1 MEVIKR
7 NGISEPV
14 QFDKITYRLNSLC
27 SDEDK
32 LYIDPVYVA
41 KETISNM
48 YNGIKTTEL
57 DALSSTLCASY
68 IFKHP
73 LYNKLAAKICI
84 SNLHKETSNNIYEV
98 AKILHSNTKNGRQN
112 SLISC
117 ELFNIIEKYKDKIEK
132 VIDYENDYKFTY
144 FGIKTLERSYLIKI
158 NNKIIERPQHMLMR
172 VSLGIHGYNL
182 EKAFETYYLMSSGKF
197 IHASPTLFNSGTRFN
212 QLSSCFL
219 LGTEDSLVSIYKTIT
234 DCALISK
241 TAGGIGIHVSNIRA
255 KGSEIRG
262 TNGKSDGII
271 PMLQVYNNTAR
282 YVNQGGRRPGSIA
295 VYLEPWHADVFDF
308 LELRKNTGNEEEK
321 ARDLF
326 LALWIPDN
334 FMEAVK
340 KNDDWYLMCPDK
352 CPHLDNNFGTD
363 YEKLYNK
370 YVEEKKYNK
379 KVKARYLWN
388 KVLESQVETGLPY
401 IGFKDNVNNK
411 TNQQNIGIIKSSNL
425 CIEICEYS
433 DSKETA
439 VCNLASIAVN
449 KYIKNKN
456 LDKKFKIYSKDNC
469 VYCKLSK
476 MLMKRHNYEYEEIL
490 LNDDKKRRD
499 FYIKVSDEEDAI
511 IDTMPQIYYDNE
523 YIGGYDNFKEYIKP
537 IYDYLELNKITQVI
551 CENLNKIIN
560 INHYPTPE
568 TKRSNFKHRP
578 IGIGIQGLADTFI
591 KMRYPF
597 DSDEANE
604 LNKNI
609 METIYFAALTKSI
622 QLAKQRE
629 DLINK
634 LQILD
639 KDSDDYKKL
648 YEKLSY
654 KIDDKYDNFN
664 NDIDRYSHKGSYTT
678 FIGSPFSK
686 GILQFDMW
694 NVKPSSRWDWDEVK
708 SNLIKY
714 GCRNSLLTALMPT
727 ASTSQILGN
736 NECFEAYTSNIYTR
750 KTQAGEYYIINQ
762 ELILD
767 LIELGI
773 WSKDLKNK
781 IINNHGSVAN
791 IEEIPDDLKNLY
803 KIVWEIPQKKIVDQA
818 ITRGPYV
825 DQSQSMNLFMAKPN
839 INKLQS
845 SHFYAWKNGLKTG
858 IYYLRSKPASNAIQ
872 FTVDTTNEC
881 ISCSG

>member
-7 NGISEPV
+7 NGVSEAV
-14 QFDKITYRLNSLC
+14 QFDKITHRLTALC
-27 SDEDK
+27 STEDK
-32 LYIDPVYVA
+32 KYIDPVFVA

-57 DALSSTLCASY
+57 DALSSNLCASY

-84 SNLHKETSNNIYEV
+84 SNLHKETSDNFYNV
-98 AKILHSNTKNGRQN
+98 AKQLYDNTKDGRQN
-112 SLISC
+112 SLISYK
-117 ELFNIIEKYKDKIEK
+117 LFTIIEKYKDEIEK
-132 VIDYENDYKFTY
+132 IIDYSNDYNFTY

-172 VSLGIHGYNL
+172 VSLGIHEDDL
-182 EKAFETYYLMSSGKF
+182 EKAFETYYLMSNGKF
-197 IHASPTLFNSGTRFN
+197 IHASPTLFNSGTKFN

-219 LGTEDSLVSIYKTIT
+219 LGSDDSLVSIYKTIT

-241 TAGGIGIHVSNIRA
+241 TAGGIGIHISNIRA

-334 FMEAVK
+334 FMKAIK
-340 KNDDWYLMCPDK
+340 NNDDWFLMCPDK
-352 CPHLDNNFGTD
+352 CPDLHNKFGNE
-363 YEKLYNK
+363 YEKLYNE
-370 YVEEKKYNK
+370 YVKNKRYNRQ
-379 KVKARYLWN
+379 VKARYLWS
-388 KVLESQVETGLPY
+388 KILESQVETGLPY

-449 KYIKNKN
+449 NYIKNKSFN
-456 LDKKFKIYSKDNC
+456 NKFKIYSKDNC
-469 VYCKLSK
+469 VYCKLAK
-476 MLMKRHNYEYEEIL
+476 MIMKRNNYDYEEIL
-490 LNDDKKRRD
+490 LNDEEKRKI
-499 FYIKVSDEEDAI
+499 FYINISEEEDTI
-511 IDTMPQIYYDNE
+511 IDTMPQIYYDDE
-523 YIGGYDNFKEYIKP
+523 YIGGYDEFKKYIKP
-537 IYDYLELNKITQVI
+537 IYDFLELNKTTQVI
-551 CENLNKIIN
+551 CENLNKIIDL
-560 INHYPTPE
+560 NHYPTPE

-578 IGIGIQGLADTFI
+578 IGIGIQGLADAYI

-597 DSDEANE
+597 DSEEANN
-604 LNKNI
+604 LNKQI
-609 METIYFAALTKSI
+609 METIYFASLTKSI
-622 QLAKQRE
+622 QLAKDRE
-629 DLINK
+629 ELIIKLHNYNK
-634 LQILD
+634 E
-639 KDSDDYKKL
+639 SDEYKQL
-648 YEKLSY
+648 YDNLSY
-654 KIDDKYDNFN
+654 KIDDNNNNFEQ
-664 NDIDRYSHKGSYTT
+664 DINRYTNQGSYST

-694 NVKPSSRWDWDEVK
+694 NVKPSSRWDWDELK

-750 KTQAGEYYIINQ
+750 KTQAGEYYIINK
-762 ELILD
+762 ELILV
-767 LIELGI
+767 ELGI
-773 WSKDLKNK
+773 WNKELKNK
-781 IINNHGSVAN
+781 IINNQGSIA
-791 IEEIPDDLKNLY
+791 IIDEIPNDLKKLY
-803 KIVWEIPQKKIVDQA
+803 KIVWEIPQKSIVDQA
-818 ITRGPYV
+818 ISRGPFV
-825 DQSQSMNLFMAKPN
+825 DQSQSMNIFMAKPN

-858 IYYLRSKPASNAIQ
+858 IYYLRTKPAANALQI
-872 FTVDTTNEC
+872 TVDTSKEC

>member
-7 NGISEPV
+7 NGVSEAV
-14 QFDKITYRLNSLC
+14 QFDKITHRLTALC
-27 SDEDK
+27 SSEDK
-32 LYIDPVYVA
+32 KYIDPVFVA

-57 DALSSTLCASY
+57 DALSSNLCASY

-84 SNLHKETSNNIYEV
+84 SNLHKETSDNFYNV
-98 AKILHSNTKNGRQN
+98 AKQLYDNTKDGRQN
-112 SLISC
+112 SLISYK
-117 ELFNIIEKYKDKIEK
+117 LFTTIEKYKDEIEK
-132 VIDYENDYKFTY
+132 IIDYSNDYNFTY

-172 VSLGIHGYNL
+172 VSLGIHEDNL
-182 EKAFETYYLMSSGKF
+182 EKAFETYYLMSNGKF
-197 IHASPTLFNSGTRFN
+197 IHASPTLFNSGTKFN

-219 LGTEDSLVSIYKTIT
+219 LGSDDSLVSIYKTIT

-241 TAGGIGIHVSNIRA
+241 TAGGIGIHISNIRA

-334 FMEAVK
+334 FMKAIK
-340 KNDDWYLMCPDK
+340 NNDDWFLMCPDK
-352 CPHLDNNFGTD
+352 CPDLHNKFGNE
-363 YEKLYNK
+363 YEKLYNE
-370 YVEEKKYNK
+370 YVKNKRYNRQ
-379 KVKARYLWN
+379 VKARYLWS
-388 KVLESQVETGLPY
+388 KILESQVETGLPY

-449 KYIKNKN
+449 NYIKNKSFN
-456 LDKKFKIYSKDNC
+456 NKFKIYSKDNC
-469 VYCKLSK
+469 VYCKLAK
-476 MLMKRHNYEYEEIL
+476 MIMKRNNYDYEEIL
-490 LNDDKKRRD
+490 LNDEEKRKN
-499 FYIKVSDEEDAI
+499 FYINISEEEDTI
-511 IDTMPQIYYDNE
+511 IDTMPQIYYDDE
-523 YIGGYDNFKEYIKP
+523 YIGGYDEFKKYIKP
-537 IYDYLELNKITQVI
+537 IYDFLELNKTTQVI
-551 CENLNKIIN
+551 CENLNKIIDL
-560 INHYPTPE
+560 NHYPTPE

-578 IGIGIQGLADTFI
+578 IGIGIQGLADAYI

-597 DSDEANE
+597 DSEEANN
-604 LNKNI
+604 LNKQI
-609 METIYFAALTKSI
+609 METIYFASLTKSI
-622 QLAKQRE
+622 QLAKDRE
-629 DLINK
+629 ELIIKLHNYNK
-634 LQILD
+634 ESDEYKQLYD
-639 KDSDDYKKL
+639 KL
-648 YEKLSY
+648 LY
-654 KIDDKYDNFN
+654 KIDDNNNNFEQ
-664 NDIDRYSHKGSYTT
+664 DINRYTNQGSYST

-694 NVKPSSRWDWDEVK
+694 NVKPSSRWDWDELK

-750 KTQAGEYYIINQ
+750 KTQAGEYYIINK

-767 LIELGI
+767 LIELNI
-773 WSKDLKNK
+773 WNKELKNK
-781 IINNHGSVAN
+781 IINNQGSIAN
-791 IEEIPDDLKNLY
+791 IDEIPNDLKKLY
-803 KIVWEIPQKKIVDQA
+803 KIVWEIPQKSIVDQA
-818 ITRGPYV
+818 ISRGPFV
-825 DQSQSMNLFMAKPN
+825 DQSQSMNIFMAKPN

-858 IYYLRSKPASNAIQ
+858 IYYLRTKPAANALQI
-872 FTVDTTNEC
+872 TVDTSKEC

>member
-7 NGISEPV
+7 NGVSEAV
-14 QFDKITYRLNSLC
+14 QFDKITHRLTALC
-27 SDEDK
+27 STEDK
-32 LYIDPVYVA
+32 KYIDPVFVA

-57 DALSSTLCASY
+57 DALSSNLCASY

-84 SNLHKETSNNIYEV
+84 SNLHKETSDNFYNV
-98 AKILHSNTKNGRQN
+98 AKQLYDNTKDGRQN
-112 SLISC
+112 SLISYK
-117 ELFNIIEKYKDKIEK
+117 LFTIIEKYKDEIEK
-132 VIDYENDYKFTY
+132 IIDYSNDYNFTY

-172 VSLGIHGYNL
+172 VSLGIHEDDL
-182 EKAFETYYLMSSGKF
+182 EKAFETYYLMSNGKF
-197 IHASPTLFNSGTRFN
+197 IHASPTLFNSGTKFN

-219 LGTEDSLVSIYKTIT
+219 LGSDDSLVSIYKTIT

-241 TAGGIGIHVSNIRA
+241 TAGGIGIHISNIRA

-334 FMEAVK
+334 FMKAIK
-340 KNDDWYLMCPDK
+340 NNDDWFLMCPDK
-352 CPHLDNNFGTD
+352 CPDLHNKFGNE
-363 YEKLYNK
+363 YEKLYNE
-370 YVEEKKYNK
+370 YVKNKRYNRQ
-379 KVKARYLWN
+379 VKARYLWS
-388 KVLESQVETGLPY
+388 KILESQVETGLPY

-449 KYIKNKN
+449 NYIKNKSFN
-456 LDKKFKIYSKDNC
+456 NKFKIYSKDNC
-469 VYCKLSK
+469 VYCKLAK
-476 MLMKRHNYEYEEIL
+476 MIMKRNNYDYEEIL
-490 LNDDKKRRD
+490 LNDEEKRKI
-499 FYIKVSDEEDAI
+499 FYINISEEEDTI
-511 IDTMPQIYYDNE
+511 IDTMPQIYYDDE
-523 YIGGYDNFKEYIKP
+523 YIGGYDEFKKYIKP
-537 IYDYLELNKITQVI
+537 IYDFLELNKTTQVI
-551 CENLNKIIN
+551 CENLNKIIDL
-560 INHYPTPE
+560 NHYPTPE

-578 IGIGIQGLADTFI
+578 IGIGIQGLADAYI

-597 DSDEANE
+597 DSEEANN
-604 LNKNI
+604 LNKQI
-609 METIYFAALTKSI
+609 METIYFASLTKSI
-622 QLAKQRE
+622 QLAKDRE
-629 DLINK
+629 ELIIKLHNYNK
-634 LQILD
+634 E
-639 KDSDDYKKL
+639 SDEYKQL
-648 YEKLSY
+648 YDNLSY
-654 KIDDKYDNFN
+654 KIDDNNNNFEQ
-664 NDIDRYSHKGSYTT
+664 DINRYTNQGSYST

-694 NVKPSSRWDWDEVK
+694 NVKPSSRWDWDELK

-750 KTQAGEYYIINQ
+750 KTQAGEYYIINK

-773 WSKDLKNK
+773 WNKELKNK
-781 IINNHGSVAN
+781 IINNQGSIA
-791 IEEIPDDLKNLY
+791 IIDEIPNDLKKLY
-803 KIVWEIPQKKIVDQA
+803 KIVWEIPQKSIVDQA
-818 ITRGPYV
+818 ISRGPFV
-825 DQSQSMNLFMAKPN
+825 DQSQSMNIFMAKPN

-858 IYYLRSKPASNAIQ
+858 IYYLRTKPAANALQI
-872 FTVDTTNEC
+872 TVDTSKEC